1 MSVIAKPSQSK
12 AAKAGLSLSVA
23 RVGKQLCAGN
33 PDKNCGE
40 KARIWLAGAM
50 ENLAYTI
57 LETAA
62 DNAHEA
68 GFKRLNT
75 TDLIQA
81 VRSDPDLARA
91 FSSFAFTS
99 LLPANKAID
108 HILPMGG
115 KNGQL
120 ARRKRIRLKKAAD
133 KAAREAARA
142 KKAAGGGMMSG

>member
-1 MSVIAKPSQSK
+1 MSAIAKQSK

-91 FSSFAFTS
+91 FSGFAFTS

-115 KNGQL
+115 EHGQRK
-120 ARRKRIRLKKAAD
+120 RRKRIKEAKAEKAA
-133 KAAREAARA
+133 ERA
-142 KKAAGGGMMSG
+142 KKAAEGGVVSS